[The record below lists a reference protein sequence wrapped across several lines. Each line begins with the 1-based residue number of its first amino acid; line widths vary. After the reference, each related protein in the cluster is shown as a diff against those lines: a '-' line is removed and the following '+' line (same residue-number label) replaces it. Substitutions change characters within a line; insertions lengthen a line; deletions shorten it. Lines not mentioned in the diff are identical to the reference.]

1 MFCLLMV
8 ENVKQGLNDMFFNL
22 RTSPLCV
29 LFMQELKDSRWS
41 DARVLTCK
49 NLHVRL
55 GQALQ
60 DKETARRERDQ
71 ALRDRNTAHQ
81 ERDRALEDR
90 DTARQERDQALR
102 DRNTA
107 CQERDQ
113 VLRDEDSIRRRFTA
127 RESEKKLASK
137 VHAGVL
143 CPNPAKS
150 AMLSGIT

>member
-60 DKETARRERDQ
+60 DKETARRERD
-71 ALRDRNTAHQ
+71 
-81 ERDRALEDR
+81 RALEDR

-107 CQERDQ
+107 RQERDQ

-137 VHAGVL
+137 VHASVL

-150 AMLSGIT
+150 ATLSGIT